1 MVTKKM
7 KKKNEDGTDD
17 DASEVEVE
25 VNRLQKGSYF
35 GELALL
41 TDRPRAATVTAVGDV
56 ECVCL
61 DTKGE
66 IPSLLSLSLSLFLL
80 IWVVLS
86 PLRSFHS
93 PTWPCGG
100 DSETKCGDLC
110 QVRDC
115 HP

>member
-17 DASEVEVE
+17 DNASEVEVE

-66 IPSLLSLSLSLFLL
+66 IPSLLPPFFLFPSLSF
-80 IWVVLS
+80 
-86 PLRSFHS
+86 
-93 PTWPCGG
+93 C
-100 DSETKCGDLC
+100 
-110 QVRDC
+110 
-115 HP
+115 